1 MKKII
6 ATVSIILAT
15 GAQAQTVDPLSGHHE
30 VTGFWDKFVCRG
42 AGTCMRDS
50 EGRYRKACTDP
61 QRPCA
66 PTARYGGAF
75 TPSTV
80 TVGPTN
86 YVIVP
91 DYSTGQISA
100 IIPSGR

>member
-1 MKKII
+1 MKKIL
-6 ATVSIILAT
+6 ATVSIILAA
-15 GAQAQTVDPLSGHHE
+15 GAQAQDLPVE
-30 VTGFWDKFVCRG
+30 GFLDKMVCVG
-42 AGTCMRDS
+42 AGTCYRDS
-50 EGRYRKACTDP
+50 DGVLRKACTDP
-61 QRPCA
+61 QRSCA

-80 TVGPTN
+80 TVGTTN

-91 DYSTGQISA
+91 NYSTGQIQA